1 MVSTFR
7 KWIYPLLAAVLLTAG
22 LFPTGAHFAA
32 ASGTGT
38 SGTANTGSAAP
49 IDAVLVLD
57 ASNSM
62 ATSDP
67 DKLGNEAM
75 RLFID
80 MLPAKGDRVGIV
92 SYTDVVQREKA
103 LLDIQSQA
111 DKDEL
116 KKFIGELN
124 RGAYTDTAVGVTE
137 AVTMLQRSAQS
148 GREPMIVM
156 LADGNTQL
164 NSNKGKTLTQSEQEL
179 ASSVKKAAEAGIP
192 VYTIGLNADGKL
204 NQAELKKIADDTQ
217 GKSFVTNSADDLPGI
232 LSEIFASHQQLNI
245 VPLDSLTG
253 NGQFQDVKISV
264 PNANVLEANVSITS
278 AKPVKLKLKDPS
290 GKEIA
295 IPSDSVTLSTS
306 KTYSLLKL
314 IKPQEGDWTLS
325 VQGANKDQI
334 DISLVFNY
342 DLELATAPLSAS
354 SYAKGDQV
362 DVSAYLTSGGSK
374 LDSAEL
380 YATMK
385 ATLVAKDENTGVETN
400 VPMKLNGTQFDV
412 GYELPEAH
420 KYTLI
425 VRAEADSFYR
435 ESAPITV
442 DAASGAVSGAAGT
455 GTDKPKEDKPFPLIP
470 VILGV
475 LGLLV
480 LAAIAFFLMR
490 YLQKVNKGFVG
501 QMVIEIRDENTGERS
516 YPQYKKLNTYKGRLN
531 LHQLLQLAPELKD
544 TENIVFTPGSED
556 RIVLRSSAEGIPI
569 EKSGRVVDTS
579 KGLELK
585 SGDRITVPMAQAG
598 KTIQVEYLV

>member
-1 MVSTFR
+1 M
-7 KWIYPLLAAVLLTAG
+7 
-22 LFPTGAHFAA
+22 AA
-32 ASGTGT
+32 ASGTA
-38 SGTANTGSAAP
+38 SGQGGGAAASAGSAP

-67 DKLGNEAM
+67 QKIGNEAM

-80 MLPAKGDRVGIV
+80 MLPVQGDRVGIV

-103 LLDIQSQA
+103 LLEIQSQA

-116 KKFIGELN
+116 KTFIGQLG

-137 AVTMLQRSAQS
+137 AVNMLQRSTQS
-148 GREPMIVM
+148 GHEPMIVL

-164 NSNKGKTLTQSEQEL
+164 NTTKSKTPEQSQQEL
-179 ASSVKKAAEAGIP
+179 ADSVQKAKDAGIP
-192 VYTIGLNADGKL
+192 IYTIGLNADGKL
-204 NQAELKKIADDTQ
+204 NQAELEKIAADTA
-217 GKSFVTNSADDLPGI
+217 GKSFVTDSADDLPGI

-245 VPLDSLTG
+245 VPVDSLTG
-253 NGQFQDVKISV
+253 NGGFQDVTIAV

-278 AKPVKLKLKDPS
+278 SQKVELKLKDPS
-290 GKEIA
+290 GAEIA

-306 KTYSLLKL
+306 KTYSLLKM

-325 VQGANKDQI
+325 VKGADKDQI
-334 DISLVFNY
+334 DINLVFNY

-354 SYAKGDQV
+354 SYGKGDTV
-362 DVSAYLTSGGSK
+362 DVSAYLTSGGQK
-374 LDSAEL
+374 LDSPEL
-380 YATMK
+380 YGTMK
-385 ATLVAKDENTGVETN
+385 ASLVAKDEDTGTETS
-400 VPMKLNGTQFDV
+400 VPMTLDGTQFD
-412 GYELPEAH
+412 GSYELPEAH
-420 KYTLI
+420 KYTLT

-435 ESAPITV
+435 ESPPITI
-442 DAASGAVSGAAGT
+442 DAASGAVSGGAGT
-455 GTDKPKEDKPFPLIP
+455 EKKFPLVP

-475 LGLLV
+475 LALIL
-480 LAAIAFFLMR
+480 LAAIAFFVMR
-490 YLQKVNKGFVG
+490 YLKKANKGFVG

-544 TENIVFTPGSED
+544 AENIVFTPGSED
-556 RIVLRSSAEGIPI
+556 RIVLRSSAEGVPI

-585 SGDRITVPMAQAG
+585 SGDRLTIPMAQAG
-598 KTIQVEYLV
+598 KTILMEYLV

>member
-7 KWIYPLLAAVLLTAG
+7 KWIYPLLAVLLLAAG
-22 LFPTGAHFAA
+22 AFPAGARPAA
-32 ASGTGT
+32 ASGTTGA
-38 SGTANTGSAAP
+38 ANAGSAP

-103 LLDIQSQA
+103 LLEIQSQA

-116 KKFIGELN
+116 KKFIGELD
-124 RGAYTDTAVGVTE
+124 RGAYTDTAVGVAE
-137 AVTMLQRSAQS
+137 AVTMLQRSTQS

-164 NSNKGKTLTQSEQEL
+164 NSKKGKTLTQSEQEL

-232 LSEIFASHQQLNI
+232 LSEIFASHQELNI
-245 VPLDSLTG
+245 VPVDSLTG

-290 GKEIA
+290 GKEVA

-354 SYAKGDQV
+354 SYAKGDKV

-442 DAASGAVSGAAGT
+442 DAASGAVSSAAGKGT
-455 GTDKPKEDKPFPLIP
+455 GAESPKEDKPFPLVP

-480 LAAIAFFLMR
+480 LAAIIFFLMR
-490 YLQKVNKGFVG
+490 YLKKVNKGFVG

-569 EKSGRVVDTS
+569 EKSGRAVDTS

>member
-1 MVSTFR
+1 MVSTIR
-7 KWIYPLLAAVLLTAG
+7 KWIYPLLAAALLAAG
-22 LFPTGAHFAA
+22 VFPAGVQSAA
-32 ASGTGT
+32 ASGT
-38 SGTANTGSAAP
+38 TASTAPSSAAP

-67 DKLGNEAM
+67 EKLGNEAM

-80 MLPAKGDRVGIV
+80 MLPVQGDRVGIV

-103 LLDIQSQA
+103 LLDIKSQA

-116 KKFIGELN
+116 KTFIGQLG
-124 RGAYTDTAVGVTE
+124 RGPYTDTAVGVTE

-164 NSNKGKTLTQSEQEL
+164 NSNKGKTLKQSEEEL
-179 ASSVKKAAEAGIP
+179 ASSVQKAEQAGIP

-204 NQAELKKIADDTQ
+204 NQAELKKIADDTK

-245 VPLDSLTG
+245 VPVDSLTG

-278 AKPVKLKLKDPS
+278 AKPIKLKLKDPS
-290 GKEIA
+290 GKEVA
-295 IPSDSVTLSTS
+295 IPSNTVTLSTS

-314 IKPQEGDWTLS
+314 MKPQEGDWTLS

-342 DLELATAPLSAS
+342 DLELATAPLGAS
-354 SYAKGDQV
+354 SYSKGDKV
-362 DVSAYLTSGGSK
+362 DLSAYLTSGGKK

-385 ATLVAKDENTGVETN
+385 ATLVAKDNNTGVETN
-400 VPMKLNGTQFDV
+400 VPMALKDTQFNV
-412 GYELPEAH
+412 SYELPEAH

-435 ESAPITV
+435 ESAPIAI
-442 DAASGAVSGAAGT
+442 DAASGAVSGTAGT
-455 GTDKPKEDKPFPLIP
+455 TGAEAQKEEKPFPLIP

-480 LAAIAFFLMR
+480 LAAIVFFLMR
-490 YLQKVNKGFVG
+490 YLKKVNKGFVG

-569 EKSGRVVDTS
+569 EKSGRVADTS
-579 KGLELK
+579 KGMELK
-585 SGDRITVPMAQAG
+585 SGDRITIPMAQAG
-598 KTIQVEYLV
+598 KTIHLEYLV

>member
-1 MVSTFR
+1 MVLR
-7 KWIYPLLAAVLLTAG
+7 MGKRIYPLLAALLLASGVFPAG
-22 LFPTGAHFAA
+22 VQPAA
-32 ASGTGT
+32 ASGTASSQPGAGGT
-38 SGTANTGSAAP
+38 STAGSAP

-67 DKLGNEAM
+67 QKIGNEAM

-80 MLPAKGDRVGIV
+80 MLPVQGDRVGIV

-103 LLDIQSQA
+103 LLEIQGRS

-116 KKFIGELN
+116 KTFIGQLG

-137 AVTMLQRSAQS
+137 AVNMLRRGAQT
-148 GREPMIVM
+148 GREPMIVL

-164 NSNKGKTLTQSEQEL
+164 NTTKSKTLDQSKQEL
-179 ASSVKKAAEAGIP
+179 ADSVKKAADAGIP

-204 NQAELKKIADDTQ
+204 NQAELEKIASDTN
-217 GKSFVTNSADDLPGI
+217 GKSFVTDSADDLPGI
-232 LSEIFASHQQLNI
+232 LSEIFASHQQLN
-245 VPLDSLTG
+245 VTALDPLTG
-253 NGQFQDVKISV
+253 NGEFQNVTIGV

-278 AKPVKLKLKDPS
+278 GQPVELKLQDP
-290 GKEIA
+290 GGAEVT
-295 IPSDSVTLSTS
+295 IPSDAVTLSKS

-314 IKPQEGDWTLS
+314 IKPQEGDWTLG
-325 VQGANKDQI
+325 VKGANKDQI

-342 DLELATAPLSAS
+342 DLELATAPLGAD
-354 SYAKGDQV
+354 SYGKGDKV
-362 DVSAYLTSGGSK
+362 DVSAYLTSAGQK
-374 LDSAEL
+374 LDSPGLA
-380 YATMK
+380 ATMK
-385 ATLVAKDENTGVETN
+385 ATLVVKDEETGIETN
-400 VPMKLNGTQFDV
+400 VPMALKDAQFD
-412 GYELPEAH
+412 GSYELPEAH

-425 VRAEADSFYR
+425 VRAKADSFYR
-435 ESAPITV
+435 ESAPIEI
-442 DAASGAVSGAAGT
+442 DAASGSVSGGSGAEA
-455 GTDKPKEDKPFPLIP
+455 DKPFPLVP

-475 LGLLV
+475 LGLLA
-480 LAAIAFFLMR
+480 LAALVFFLMR
-490 YLQKVNKGFVG
+490 YLKKANKGFVG

-544 TENIVFTPGSED
+544 AENIVFTPGSND
-556 RIVLRSSAEGIPI
+556 RILLRSSAEGVPI

-598 KTIQVEYLV
+598 KTINLEYLV

>member
-1 MVSTFR
+1 MMPKTR
-7 KWIYPLLAAVLLTAG
+7 RLIYPLLAALLLVAG
-22 LFPTGAHFAA
+22 LLPAGSRFAA
-32 ASGTGT
+32 ASGTT
-38 SGTANTGSAAP
+38 SSGTAASSAGSAP

-67 DKLGNEAM
+67 QKIGNEAM

-80 MLPAKGDRVGIV
+80 MLPVQGDRVGIV

-103 LLDIQSQA
+103 LLEIQSQT
-111 DKDEL
+111 DKEEL
-116 KKFIGELN
+116 KTFIGQLG

-137 AVTMLQRSAQS
+137 AVNMLQRSAQT
-148 GREPMIVM
+148 GREPMIVL

-164 NSNKGKTLTQSEQEL
+164 NTTKSKTLEQSQQEL
-179 ASSVKKAAEAGIP
+179 ADSVQKAKDAGIP

-204 NQAELKKIADDTQ
+204 NQAELEKIATDTS
-217 GKSFVTNSADDLPGI
+217 GKSFVTDSADDLPGI
-232 LSEIFASHQQLNI
+232 LSEIFASHQQLNV

-253 NGQFQDVKISV
+253 NGDFQDVKISV

-278 AKPVKLKLKDPS
+278 AQKVELKLKDPS
-290 GKEIA
+290 GAEVT
-295 IPSDSVTLSTS
+295 IPSDAVTLSTS
-306 KTYSLLKL
+306 KTYSLLKM

-325 VQGANKDQI
+325 VKGADKDQI
-334 DISLVFNY
+334 DINLVFNY
-342 DLELATAPLSAS
+342 DLELATAPLSGS
-354 SYAKGDQV
+354 SYGKGDKV
-362 DVSAYLTSGGSK
+362 DVAAYLTSGGTK
-374 LDSAEL
+374 LDSPEL
-380 YATMK
+380 YATMQGS
-385 ATLVAKDENTGVETN
+385 LVVKDEDTGTETS
-400 VPMKLNGTQFDV
+400 VPMTLDGTQFD
-412 GYELPEAH
+412 GSYELPEAH
-420 KYTLI
+420 KYTLT

-435 ESAPITV
+435 ESAPISI
-442 DAASGAVSGAAGT
+442 DAASGAVSGGAGT
-455 GTDKPKEDKPFPLIP
+455 ETEKKFPLIP

-475 LGLLV
+475 LGLIL
-480 LAAIAFFLMR
+480 LAVIAFFVMK
-490 YLQKVNKGFVG
+490 YLKKANKGFVG

-556 RIVLRSSAEGIPI
+556 RIVLRSSAEGVPI

-585 SGDRITVPMAQAG
+585 SGDRITVPMVQAG
-598 KTIQVEYLV
+598 KTILVEYLV

>member
-1 MVSTFR
+1 MVHTIK
-7 KWIYPLLAAVLLTAG
+7 KWVYPLLAALLLTAALLPAG
-22 LFPTGAHFAA
+22 ASSALATGTATPQSAA
-32 ASGTGT
+32 AS
-38 SGTANTGSAAP
+38 AGSAP

-67 DKLGNEAM
+67 QKIGNEAM

-80 MLPAKGDRVGIV
+80 MLPVQGDRVGIV

-103 LLDIQSQA
+103 LLEIQGQS

-116 KKFIGELN
+116 KTFIGQLG

-137 AVTMLQRSAQS
+137 AVNMLQRSAQT
-148 GREPMIVM
+148 GREPMIVL

-164 NSNKGKTLTQSEQEL
+164 NTTKAKTLDQSKQEL
-179 ASSVKKAAEAGIP
+179 AASVQKATDAGIP

-204 NQAELKKIADDTQ
+204 NQAELEKIASDTN
-217 GKSFVTNSADDLPGI
+217 GKSFVTDSADELPGI
-232 LSEIFASHQQLNI
+232 LSEIFASHQELNV
-245 VPLDSLTG
+245 VPLDPLTG
-253 NGQFQDVKISV
+253 SGAFQDVTVSV

-278 AKPVKLKLKDPS
+278 GQAVELKLKDPS
-290 GKEIA
+290 GAEVA
-295 IPSDSVTLSTS
+295 IPSDAVTLSTS

-325 VQGANKDQI
+325 VKGADQDQI

-342 DLELATAPLSAS
+342 DLELAVAPLSGS
-354 SYAKGDQV
+354 SYGKGDTV
-362 DVSAYLTSGGSK
+362 DVSAYLTSAGQK
-374 LDSAEL
+374 LDTPEL
-380 YATMK
+380 YETMK
-385 ATLVAKDENTGVETN
+385 GTLVVKDEDTGIETN
-400 VPMKLNGTQFDV
+400 VPMSLAGTQFD
-412 GYELPEAH
+412 GSYPLPEAH
-420 KYTLI
+420 KYTLL

-435 ESAPITV
+435 ESAPLSI
-442 DAASGAVSGAAGT
+442 DAASGAVSGGSGT
-455 GTDKPKEDKPFPLIP
+455 ETDKPFPLVP
-470 VILGV
+470 VILGA
-475 LGLLV
+475 LGLLA
-480 LAAIAFFLMR
+480 LAALVFFLMR
-490 YLQKVNKGFVG
+490 YLKKANKGFVG

-544 TENIVFTPGSED
+544 AENIVFTPGSND
-556 RIVLRSSAEGIPI
+556 RILLRSSAEGVPI

-598 KTIQVEYLV
+598 KTINLEYLV